1 MSNFDFKTDVVDA
14 LSNWRFERRLTTE
27 QQIKGYMAN
36 VMEELTEL
44 HRASLS
50 VDLYGV
56 VDALVDISIF
66 SINAVSKEW
75 NIDFEKFSTDYVDR
89 LPDRYTIETFSNL
102 ILTQLKDIKVK
113 EQMDIEDRDRKI
125 SNIISI
131 CLSYI
136 SVLGFNPGKCLKE
149 GIKEITSRTG
159 NYDEKIGKFVKNEGA
174 YTTEQLISLLVNKPV
189 TEFEDYWDIGGKKYD
204 KWYRANYSK
213 CEKETKE

>member
-1 MSNFDFKTDVVDA
+1 MSNFDFKTDVLDA

-27 QQIKGYMAN
+27 QQLKGYMAN

-66 SINAVSKEW
+66 SLNAISKELS
-75 NIDFEKFSTDYVDR
+75 NFERLSTNYVDR

-102 ILTQLKDIKVK
+102 ILTELKEIKIK
-113 EQMDIEDRDRKI
+113 EKMDTDDRDRKL

-136 SVLGFNPGKCLKE
+136 SVLGFNPGECLKE

-174 YTTEQLISLLVNKPV
+174 YTIEQLVSLLLNKPV
-189 TEFEDYWDIGGKKYD
+189 TEFEDYWTIDDKKYD
-204 KWYRANYSK
+204 KWYKANYSK
-213 CEKETKE
+213 CEIETKE